1 MEYIYNFISKKFPA
15 YFHIPTNVDLRY
27 RRWMALANI
36 GYPLCIVIH
45 ICYLFVFFNLNLDFL
60 FYFNFLSCAIFLSCI
75 YLSKRG
81 YYYAGFVLA
90 CLEVFTHS
98 SLCIYFLGWESGFH
112 YLIFASTAC
121 VYLAPPGQYMFKFLV
136 FSSNSLGYVY
146 LHYWAHTNNH
156 MIMYRPA
163 VVYWFSIANI
173 LTLFFV
179 LAIWGFAYSVAA
191 TRVEEALDYE
201 HQRSEKLLYN
211 VLPAE
216 IAKKLKVFGGTIA
229 DMYPSASV
237 MFIDLVNFSELAK
250 RLGPVKLVDILND
263 IFSQI
268 DDVVERHGLEKI
280 KTIGDSYMVSAG
292 VPNLRHDHAVAMAEM
307 ALDVMETFK
316 HIMLDNGEKIQI
328 RIGISSGEVIA
339 GVIGKKRFI
348 YDLWGDSVNMASRME
363 ATGQPGKIQVSE
375 TTYRHLVNHYVME
388 KRDAIYVK
396 GKGLITTYFLLERR
410 SSLKV
415 NKVS

>member
-1 MEYIYNFISKKFPA
+1 MEYIYNFISTKFPS
-15 YFHIPTNVDLRY
+15 YFHIPTSVDLRY

-36 GYPLCIVIH
+36 GYPFCIIVH
-45 ICYLFVFFNLNLDFL
+45 IFYLITFYFLNLEVL
-60 FYFNFLSCAIFLSCI
+60 FYFNFLSCAVFLTCV
-75 YLSKRG
+75 YMSKKG
-81 YYYAGFVLA
+81 YYYSGFALA
-90 CLEVFTHS
+90 CLEVFIHA

-112 YLIFASTAC
+112 YLIFASSAC
-121 VYLAPPGQYMFKFLV
+121 VYLAPPGKYLYKFLIFFTNAV
-136 FSSNSLGYVY
+136 GYLY
-146 LHYWAHTNNH
+146 LHYLAQTYNH
-156 MIMYRPA
+156 MIMFRPV
-163 VVYWFSIANI
+163 VVYWFSIVNI
-173 LTLFFV
+173 ITLFFV

-191 TRVEEALDYE
+191 TRVEEALDFE

-216 IAKKLKVFGGTIA
+216 IAKKLKIFGGTIA

-292 VPNLRHDHAVAMAEM
+292 VPRLRHDHAIAIAEM
-307 ALDVMETFK
+307 AIDVMDTFK
-316 HIMLDNGEKIQI
+316 NIMLDNGERIQI

-363 ATGQPGKIQVSE
+363 ATGLPGKIQISE
-375 TTYRHLVNHYVME
+375 STYKHLANHYILE

-396 GKGLITTYFLLERR
+396 GKGLITTYFLVEKRKA
-410 SSLKV
+410 SNYFAS
-415 NKVS
+415 